1 MTPERYLS
9 KAERALSSARLLRQ
23 DGDIEGACNRAYYAM
38 FDAAHAALL
47 LHQPGMNPAETR
59 THSGLIGAFGK
70 HLVKT
75 GRVQAALGRMLN
87 QVERI
92 RLLADY
98 TGDDIEPDKVDWVIQ
113 QATDFVEAIRE
124 EGAASSGLDTE
135 SQPDH
140 ELKDR

>member
-23 DGDIEGACNRAYYAM
+23 DGDAEGACNRAYYAM

-47 LHQPGMNPAETR
+47 RHQAGVNPAETR

-75 GRVQAALGRMLN
+75 GRVQAALGRVLN

-98 TGDDIEPDKVDWVIQ
+98 TGEDVEPDKVDWVIQ
-113 QATDFVEAIRE
+113 QAVEVVDAIRRVSPSP
-124 EGAASSGLDTE
+124 SS
-135 SQPDH
+135 S
-140 ELKDR
+140 